1 MNTSK
6 EKAEKGVMV
15 LVLCTAELEHILK
28 CAFESYSNDNEFV
41 SSLSFCSFLLVSA
54 FGATVC
60 SAPWLCNG
68 RG

>member
-1 MNTSK
+1 MNASK
-6 EKAEKGVMV
+6 EKGEKGVVV
-15 LVLCTAELEHILK
+15 LVLCAAELEHILK
-28 CAFESYSNDNEFV
+28 CAFESYSKDNEFV

-60 SAPWLCNG
+60 SAPWLRNG

>member
-1 MNTSK
+1 MNTST
-6 EKAEKGVMV
+6 EKGEKGVMV
-15 LVLCTAELEHILK
+15 LVIHTAELEHILK
-28 CAFESYSNDNEFV
+28 CGFESYSNDNEFV
-41 SSLSFCSFLLVSA
+41 SSLFFCSFLLVSA

>member
-1 MNTSK
+1 M
-6 EKAEKGVMV
+6 

-41 SSLSFCSFLLVSA
+41 SSLSFCSFLLVNA